1 MCRPPAAMTVW
12 RNCFHSSRIAAM
24 RWAFL
29 LGRHALVVPE
39 DGNALLDV
47 AAKHDVGTA
56 TGHVGGDRDHA
67 GTPACSDDLGFPG
80 VRLAFST

>member
-12 RNCFHSSRIAAM
+12 CNCFHSSRIAAM
-24 RWAFL
+24 RASFS
-29 LGRHALVVPE
+29 RPDALVVLE
-39 DGNALLDV
+39 NGNALLDV

-67 GTPACSDDLGFPG
+67 GRPACTTISAS
-80 VRLAFST
+80 RACCLALST